1 MSESDPI
8 ELEVFRHLFA
18 SVAEEMG
25 ERLMRSA
32 FSPNIKER
40 RDFSCALFDA
50 NGEMIAQAAHIP
62 VHLGSTPMAVRAVI
76 DAFGLAPSPSQGEG
90 RGEGG
95 VSKST
100 TGSDI
105 QKKGSDPLKKGGL
118 TPFSGVVYVLNDP
131 YAGGTHL
138 PDITVVQ
145 PLWIPSRS
153 GTTSGGP
160 AFYLATRAH
169 HADVG
174 GISPGSLPISR
185 HIDDEGLRITPR
197 VLDDEAVEWIANAS
211 RTPDERR
218 GDLQAQRAALRV
230 GAERL
235 SAMAERYGLDVLT
248 QRGTDLIAYTE
259 RIVRHLIAELPDG
272 EYAFEDV
279 LDDDGFGASAI
290 AIRCTL
296 SIKGEHATIDFNR
309 SADQV
314 AGPVNAVRA
323 IALSAVNYC
332 FRCLLPAD
340 LPSNAGVMRPIG
352 VLTRAGSVVDAQY
365 PAPVAG
371 GNVETSQRLVDVVFG
386 ALSKVLPER
395 VPAASCGSM
404 NNVTFGG
411 ADPRNSGRAFAYY
424 ETLAGGAGAS
434 PDAHGADA
442 LHTHMT
448 NTLNTPI
455 EAFEHAY
462 PVRITTY
469 AIRQGSGGAGH
480 YHGGDGVTRAYQFG
494 APATATLLTERRR
507 SQPYGLQGA
516 GPGAAGVNTLT
527 DAQGNTTELAAKT
540 TLEVQAGQ
548 TLTIHTPGGGG
559 RGGS

>member
-1 MSESDPI
+1 MPDIDPI

-32 FSPNIKER
+32 YSPNIKER
-40 RDFSCALFDA
+40 RDFSCALFDD
-50 NGEMIAQAAHIP
+50 NGEMLAQAAHIP

-76 DAFGLAPSPSQGEG
+76 DAFGLDQT
-90 RGEGG
+90 GG
-95 VSKST
+95 
-100 TGSDI
+100 
-105 QKKGSDPLKKGGL
+105 PLL
-118 TPFSGVVYVLNDP
+118 QQVYVLNDP

-145 PLWIPSRS
+145 PLVLPGSDR
-153 GTTSGGP
+153 P
-160 AFYLATRAH
+160 AFYLANRAH

-174 GISPGSLPISR
+174 GISPGSLPISQ
-185 HIDDEGLRITPR
+185 HLDDEGLRITPR
-197 VLDDEAVEWIANAS
+197 VLDDPTVDWIAQAS

-218 GDLQAQRAALRV
+218 GDLQAQLAALRV

-235 SAMAERYGLDVLT
+235 QAMAERYGIEALS
-248 QRGTDLIAYTE
+248 QRGEGLITYTE
-259 RIVRHLIAELPDG
+259 RIVRHLITGLPDG
-272 EYAFEDV
+272 VYAFEDV
-279 LDDDGFGASAI
+279 LDDDGFGTTGI

-296 SIKGEHATIDFNR
+296 TIAGDCATVDFSE

-314 AGPVNAVRA
+314 TGPVNAVHS
-323 IALSAVNYC
+323 IALSAVNFC

-340 LPSNAGVMRPIG
+340 LPSNAGVMRPIE
-352 VLTRAGSVVDAQY
+352 VVTREGSVVDAQY
-365 PAPVAG
+365 PSPVVG

-386 ALSKVLPER
+386 ALAQVAPAR

-411 ADPRNSGRAFAYY
+411 EDNRVGKEGAAFAYY
-424 ETLAGGAGAS
+424 ETLAGGVGAS
-434 PDAHGADA
+434 PESRGAHA

-462 PVRITTY
+462 PVRIVQY
-469 AIRQGSGGAGH
+469 AIRDSSGGAGKQP
-480 YHGGDGVTRAYQFG
+480 GGDGVTRAYQFD

-507 SQPYGLQGA
+507 SHPYGLNG
-516 GPGAAGVNTLT
+516 GSPGTIGVNTLT
-527 DAQGNTTELAAKT
+527 DEQGNMSELPAKA
-540 TLEVQAGQ
+540 TLDLTPGQ
-548 TLTIHTPGGGG
+548 VLTIHTPGGGG
-559 RGGS
+559 HGAASTG

>member
-1 MSESDPI
+1 MPDADPI

-50 NGEMIAQAAHIP
+50 NGEMLAQAAHIP

-76 DAFGLAPSPSQGEG
+76 DAFELDKEVACEKGQTSSSDRLSQ
-90 RGEGG
+90 
-95 VSKST
+95 
-100 TGSDI
+100 
-105 QKKGSDPLKKGGL
+105 
-118 TPFSGVVYVLNDP
+118 VYVLNDP

-145 PLWIPSRS
+145 PLKLPGSDR
-153 GTTSGGP
+153 P
-160 AFYLATRAH
+160 AFYLANRAH

-174 GISPGSLPISR
+174 GVSPGSLPISQ

-197 VLDDEAVEWIANAS
+197 VLDDEAVDWIANGS

-218 GDLQAQRAALRV
+218 GDLQAQLAALHI

-235 SAMAERYGLDVLT
+235 GVMAERYGLSALS
-248 QRGTDLIAYTE
+248 QRGSELIAYTE
-259 RIVRHLIAELPDG
+259 RIVRRLIASLPDG
-272 EYAFEDV
+272 LYPFEDV
-279 LDDDGFGASAI
+279 LDDDGFGTSNI
-290 AIRCTL
+290 TIRCEL
-296 SIKGEHATIDFNR
+296 RVEGDRATVDLTQ
-309 SADQV
+309 SHDQV

-340 LPSNAGVMRPIG
+340 LPSNNGVMRPID
-352 VLTRAGSVVDAQY
+352 VLTRSGSIADANY

-386 ALSKVLPER
+386 ALAQVLPER

-411 ADPRNSGRAFAYY
+411 ADNRSGQDDRPFAYY
-424 ETLAGGAGAS
+424 ETLAGGVGGSPESNGAS
-434 PDAHGADA
+434 A

-462 PVRITTY
+462 PVRITRY
-469 AIRQGSGGAGH
+469 AIRENSGGAGNSP
-480 YHGGDGVTRAYQFG
+480 GGDGIIRSYAFDV
-494 APATATLLTERRR
+494 PATATLLTERRI
-507 SQPYGLQGA
+507 SAPYGLQGGA
-516 GPGAAGVNTLT
+516 PGATGRNTLT
-527 DAQGNTTELAAKT
+527 DEHGDTANHPGKT
-540 TLEVQAGQ
+540 TLDIQLGQ
-548 TLTIHTPGGGG
+548 TLTIYTPGGGG
-559 RGGS
+559 YGG

>member
-1 MSESDPI
+1 MDNTSPPNPI

-32 FSPNIKER
+32 YSPNIKER

-50 NGEMIAQAAHIP
+50 NGEMLAQAAHIP

-76 DAFGLAPSPSQGEG
+76 DGFALDRP
-90 RGEGG
+90 GG
-95 VSKST
+95 PASEAA
-100 TGSDI
+100 
-105 QKKGSDPLKKGGL
+105 
-118 TPFSGVVYVLNDP
+118 YVLNDP
-131 YAGGTHL
+131 YEGGTHL

-145 PLWIPSRS
+145 PLVLPGSDR
-153 GTTSGGP
+153 P
-160 AFYLATRAH
+160 AFYLANRAH

-174 GISPGSLPISR
+174 GISPGSLPISK
-185 HIDDEGLRITPR
+185 HIDEEGLRITPR
-197 VLDDEAVEWIANAS
+197 ILDDEAIDWIAAAS

-218 GDLQAQRAALRV
+218 GDLQAQLAALRV
-230 GAERL
+230 GVERL
-235 SAMAERYGLDVLT
+235 SSMTERYGLDVLT
-248 QRGTDLIAYTE
+248 QRGGDLIAYTE
-259 RIVRHLIAELPDG
+259 RIVRRLISSLPDG
-272 EYAFEDV
+272 VVEFEDL
-279 LDDDGFGASAI
+279 LDDDGQGACDIVIHCVLRIEGDRASV
-290 AIRCTL
+290 
-296 SIKGEHATIDFNR
+296 DFTG

-323 IALSAVNYC
+323 IVLSAVNYC

-340 LPSNAGVMRPIG
+340 LPSNAGVMRPIE
-352 VLTRAGSVVDAQY
+352 VLTREGSVVDAQY
-365 PAPVAG
+365 PAAVAG

-386 ALSKVLPER
+386 ALAKVLPDR

-411 ADPRNSGRAFAYY
+411 SDVRNGGRPFAYY
-424 ETLAGGAGAS
+424 ETLAGGVGAS
-434 PDAHGADA
+434 PDCAGADA

-462 PVRITTY
+462 PVRIVQY
-469 AIRQGSGGAGH
+469 SVRSGSGGMGKRD
-480 YHGGDGVTRAYQFG
+480 GGDGITRAYQFD

-507 SQPYGLQGA
+507 SQPYGLDGA
-516 GPGAAGVNTLT
+516 GSGEPGLNTLT
-527 DAQGNTTELAAKT
+527 DALGKTTELPAKT
-540 TLEVQAGQ
+540 SIEISKGQ

-559 RGGS
+559 HGHAEKIEEQST

>member
-1 MSESDPI
+1 MPDTDPI

-25 ERLMRSA
+25 HRLMRSA

-50 NGEMIAQAAHIP
+50 NGEMLAQAAHIP

-76 DAFGLAPSPSQGEG
+76 DAFKLDQSEADHQ
-90 RGEGG
+90 
-95 VSKST
+95 
-100 TGSDI
+100 D
-105 QKKGSDPLKKGGL
+105 Q
-118 TPFSGVVYVLNDP
+118 VYVLNDP

-145 PLWIPSRS
+145 PLRLP
-153 GTTSGGP
+153 GTFGGCDRP
-160 AFYLATRAH
+160 VFYLANRAH

-174 GISPGSLPISR
+174 GVSPGSLPISQ

-197 VLDDEAVEWIANAS
+197 VLDEEAVDWIADAS

-218 GDLQAQRAALRV
+218 GDLQAQLAALHV
-230 GAERL
+230 GAKRL
-235 SAMAERYGLDVLT
+235 KAMAEQYGLDVLT
-248 QRGTDLIAYTE
+248 QRGSELIAYTE
-259 RIVRHLIAELPDG
+259 RIVRRLIASLPDG
-272 EYAFEDV
+272 DYLFEDV
-279 LDDDGFGASAI
+279 LDDDGFGTTNI
-290 AIRCTL
+290 TLRCAL
-296 SIKGEHATIDFNR
+296 QIKGETVEVDFTQ
-309 SADQV
+309 SDDQV

-332 FRCLLPAD
+332 FRCLLPTD
-340 LPSNAGVMRPIG
+340 LPSNSGVMRPIG
-352 VLTRAGSVVDAQY
+352 VLTRSGSVVDAQY
-365 PAPVAG
+365 PSPVVG

-386 ALSKVLPER
+386 ALAQVLPER

-404 NNVTFGG
+404 NNVTIGG
-411 ADPRNSGRAFAYY
+411 VDHRPGMAGQPFAYY
-424 ETLAGGAGAS
+424 ETLAGGVGAS
-434 PDAHGADA
+434 PQSHGESA

-462 PVRITTY
+462 PVRITQY
-469 AIRQGSGGAGH
+469 AVRQSSGGAGQH
-480 YHGGDGVTRAYQFG
+480 TGGDGVTRSYQFD

-507 SQPYGLQGA
+507 SQPYGLQG
-516 GPGAAGVNTLT
+516 GRPGATGANALT
-527 DAQGNTTELAAKT
+527 NERGETTELPDKT
-540 TLEVQAGQ
+540 TLKLKPGQ

-559 RGGS
+559 HG

>member
-1 MSESDPI
+1 LNDANPI

-32 FSPNIKER
+32 YSPNIKER
-40 RDFSCALFDA
+40 RDFSCAIFDA
-50 NGEMIAQAAHIP
+50 NGEMLAQAAHIP

-76 DAFGLAPSPSQGEG
+76 DAFGFAPSPSKGEG

-95 VSKST
+95 ASKST
-100 TGSDI
+100 TGID
-105 QKKGSDPLKKGGL
+105 Q
-118 TPFSGVVYVLNDP
+118 VYVLNDP

-145 PLWIPSRS
+145 PLTLAGMDR
-153 GTTSGGP
+153 P
-160 AFYLATRAH
+160 AFYLANRAH

-174 GISPGSLPISR
+174 GVSPGSLPISK

-197 VLDDEAVEWIANAS
+197 VLDEQCVEWIAAGS

-218 GDLQAQRAALRV
+218 GDLQAQLAALRV
-230 GAERL
+230 GSERL
-235 SAMAERYGLDVLT
+235 LAMAERYGLDVLT
-248 QRGTDLIAYTE
+248 QRGDDLIAYTE
-259 RIVRHLIAELPDG
+259 RIVRHLIAELADG
-272 EYAFEDV
+272 VYHFDDV
-279 LDDDGFGASAI
+279 LDDDGFGTSDI
-290 AIRCTL
+290 AIDCVMT
-296 SIKGEHATIDFNR
+296 IKGEHAKVDFTV
-309 SADQV
+309 SGDQV

-340 LPSNAGVMRPIG
+340 LPSNAGVMRPIQ
-352 VLTRAGSVVDAQY
+352 VLTRSGSVVDAQY
-365 PAPVAG
+365 PCPVAG

-386 ALSKVLPER
+386 ALAQVLPDR

-411 ADPRNSGRAFAYY
+411 VDPRHGGRAFAYY
-424 ETLAGGAGAS
+424 ETLAGGVGAS
-434 PDAHGADA
+434 PERNGADA

-462 PVRITTY
+462 PVRITAY
-469 AIRQGSGGAGH
+469 AIRKDSGGAGNTS
-480 YHGGDGVTRAYQFG
+480 GGNGITRAYTFDT
-494 APATATLLTERRR
+494 PATVTLLTERRR
-507 SQPYGLQGA
+507 SQPYGLQG
-516 GPGAAGVNTLT
+516 GQPGATGRNTLT
-527 DAQGNTTELAAKT
+527 DEQGNTTELPAKT
-540 TLEVQAGQ
+540 TLDIKPGQ

-559 RGGS
+559 HG

>member
-1 MSESDPI
+1 MPEGNAI

-32 FSPNIKER
+32 YSPNIKER

-50 NGEMIAQAAHIP
+50 NGEMLAQAAHIP

-90 RGEGG
+90 RGEGWA
-95 VSKST
+95 SKST
-100 TGSDI
+100 AGNG
-105 QKKGSDPLKKGGL
+105 K
-118 TPFSGVVYVLNDP
+118 VYVLNDP

-145 PLWIPSRS
+145 PLYLP
-153 GTTSGGP
+153 GVDPSGGP
-160 AFYLATRAH
+160 AFYLANRAH

-197 VLDDEAVEWIANAS
+197 VLDDEAVDWIANSS

-218 GDLQAQRAALRV
+218 GDLQAQLAALRV

-235 SAMAERYGLDVLT
+235 QTMAARYGLAVLT
-248 QRGTDLIAYTE
+248 QRGNDLIAYTE
-259 RIVRHLIAELPDG
+259 RIVRHLVESLPDG
-272 EYAFEDV
+272 VYAFEDV
-279 LDDDGFGASAI
+279 LDDDGFGAVDIKLS
-290 AIRCTL
+290 CTL
-296 SIKGEHATIDFNR
+296 RIDGDKACLDFTG

-332 FRCLLPAD
+332 CRCLLPAD
-340 LPSNAGVMRPIG
+340 LPSNAGVMRPIE
-352 VLTRAGSVVDAQY
+352 VLTRAGSVVDAAY

-386 ALSKVLPER
+386 ALAKVLPDR

-404 NNVTFGG
+404 NNLTFGG
-411 ADPRNSGRAFAYY
+411 VDMRPGKEGRAFAYY
-424 ETLAGGAGAS
+424 ETLAGGVGAS
-434 PDAHGADA
+434 PGSDGASA

-462 PVRITTY
+462 PVLITRY
-469 AIRQGSGGAGH
+469 AIRKGSGGAGQ
-480 YHGGDGVTRAYQFG
+480 YTGGDGVTRAYQFD
-494 APATATLLTERRR
+494 APATVTLLTDRRT
-507 SQPYGLQGA
+507 SAPYGLQGGSA
-516 GPGAAGVNTLT
+516 GAPGLNTLT
-527 DAQGNTTELAAKT
+527 DEQGSTTELRSKA
-540 TLEVQAGQ
+540 TLNLDKGQ

-559 RGGS
+559 HGQT

>member
-1 MSESDPI
+1 MSDIDPI

-18 SVAEEMG
+18 AVAEEMG
-25 ERLMRSA
+25 DRLMRSA
-32 FSPNIKER
+32 YSPNIKER
-40 RDFSCALFDA
+40 RDFSCALFDGS
-50 NGEMIAQAAHIP
+50 GEMLAQAAHIP
-62 VHLGSTPMAVRAVI
+62 VHLGSTPMAVHAVI
-76 DAFGLAPSPSQGEG
+76 DAFGAQM
-90 RGEGG
+90 
-95 VSKST
+95 KD
-100 TGSDI
+100 GS
-105 QKKGSDPLKKGGL
+105 
-118 TPFSGVVYVLNDP
+118 VYVLNDP

-145 PLWIPSRS
+145 PLYLPADDR
-153 GTTSGGP
+153 P
-160 AFYLATRAH
+160 AFYLANRAH

-197 VLDDEAVEWIANAS
+197 ELDDATVDWIADSS

-218 GDLQAQRAALRV
+218 GDLRAQLAALRA
-230 GAERL
+230 GADRLRSMADRYGSQMLAERGRAL
-235 SAMAERYGLDVLT
+235 V
-248 QRGTDLIAYTE
+248 AYTE
-259 RIVRHLIAELPDG
+259 RIVRALIGDLPDG
-272 EYAFEDV
+272 VYRFDDV
-279 LDDDGFGASAI
+279 LDDDGFGTTAI
-290 AIRCTL
+290 PIRCVLT
-296 SIKGEHATIDFNR
+296 ITGDTATVDLTG

-340 LPSNAGVMRPIG
+340 LPSNGGVMRPIR
-352 VLTRAGSVVDAQY
+352 VLTRPASVVDAQY

-386 ALSKVLPER
+386 ALAKVLPER

-404 NNVTFGG
+404 NNLTLGG
-411 ADPRNSGRAFAYY
+411 QDPRPGMHNRAFAYY

-434 PDAHGADA
+434 IDRDGASA

-448 NTLNTPI
+448 NTLNTPV

-462 PVRITTY
+462 PARIVKYAVRE
-469 AIRQGSGGAGH
+469 GSGGAGRH
-480 YHGGDGVTRAYQFG
+480 RGGDGIVRAYQFDT
-494 APATATLLTERRR
+494 PVTATLLTDRR
-507 SQPYGLQGA
+507 SAQPYGLCGGQ
-516 GPGAAGVNTLT
+516 PGEPGLNTLT
-527 DAQGNTTELAAKT
+527 DAQGNTTVLPAKT
-540 TLEVQAGQ
+540 TVNIQPGQ

-559 RGGS
+559 HSPI